1 MSHVLEADHVMLLN
15 VMFQQIQARAMAI
28 LWMTLCAAFMVT
40 VVMSKPVSDYHYTIT
55 IRQNREDL

>member
-1 MSHVLEADHVMLLN
+1 MSHVLEADHVMLN
-15 VMFQQIQARAMAI
+15 VMFQQIQATAMAI